1 MHRLPSFV
9 PRSHE
14 GNIFIC
20 RSKGFLDIYFIY
32 KYLAGEDRGLWISI
46 AWAPYAYTGPKNRH
60 YTHRQLYF
68 FSYIVRVCHASLQRQ
83 AHGRCVPYVRWG
95 RVPNRVCCTVVLLR
109 QHRQGYFHEQ
119 PNDSTDGSF
128 RWAGSANTVVSVGLA
143 CCLQR
148 RSPNAWRRDV
158 QNYGTIFFYGH

>member
-14 GNIFIC
+14 GNIFVC

-46 AWAPYAYTGPKNRH
+46 AWAPYSYTGPKNRH

-68 FSYIVRVCHASLQRQ
+68 FIVYRQGFATLRRKGRLMVGVFHMCDGGEFPIEFAAPLSCFVNIVRDISMNSLTTLPT
-83 AHGRCVPYVRWG
+83 GV
-95 RVPNRVCCTVVLLR
+95 
-109 QHRQGYFHEQ
+109 F
-119 PNDSTDGSF
+119 DGLG
-128 RWAGSANTVVSVGLA
+128 ALTQL
-143 CCLQR
+143 
-148 RSPNAWRRDV
+148 
-158 QNYGTIFFYGH
+158 